1 MVTIAVQIAG
11 KTRGLVTVPKD
22 ASEEEVLVVARKDS
36 KLAKLIPA
44 HPSRTV
50 FIQGKIINLIA

>member
-1 MVTIAVQIAG
+1 
-11 KTRGLVTVPKD
+11 VTVPKD
-22 ASEEEVLVVARKDS
+22 ASEEEVLAVARKDV